1 MTQNTL
7 KLADSPL
14 SISAAN
20 SNGEALKKFQITT
33 DVSSKKDYMY
43 GKNVAQS
50 IYSTIYGNQTYFWL
64 RNNRFRKNRQIAN
77 GKIDMSVFMDRLEM
91 NSKAN
96 FVNINWKSIIIGNT
110 IVARLVGSWM
120 SRKEKVTVVA
130 TDSAST
136 MLKKNAADEA
146 EFIYQNK
153 ENLAMLQQASGI
165 PIIPKDQFVA
175 EDKDELDQ
183 WISEFNHL
191 PEEIQYSI
199 GCNNVLEA
207 NGWNDV
213 LKQRLLHDSAEVGL
227 VCTYTWMDEEGEVHV
242 QWIRPENAIYSYSDF
257 PDFRDTTY
265 RGHILSMKISE
276 IRARYSIA
284 AGGTLSEEDIFML
297 AQSCKE
303 YQLTDKIKWMQDWN
317 VSWLRPYDEWNID
330 LMKFEI
336 KTLDSDGY
344 TVTKTKKNGSTIIR
358 KGKPE
363 KLDENQEYLEEKK
376 WNIYEGV
383 YCPVTQKMIHWG
395 IKKNMIRPQ
404 DPKEIGNAEFSYSFY
419 MYDPYDMRNVAVPE
433 KIEEPIEQ
441 MILARLKIQQMVAKM
456 VPAGASIDVDALQ
469 ELDLGLG
476 DSVKPLE
483 VQKIWEQTG
492 KLYYRG
498 RDAEGNRIPVPI
510 TELANTG
517 FAPQLQALIQLYQF
531 HYQVLK
537 DELGEDPNLMNQA
550 VQPRVAASNIEAS
563 RVLANNATEYMYDAY
578 IYVMEESC
586 KKIAC
591 LLNKSVTY
599 GAKRYRDL
607 LKQEDVKDRNFVAT
621 VRMLPTEVEVATLQ
635 AMMNNAIASNPQLII
650 YLDPFKAMRI
660 AKENVPLAE
669 LYFRQA
675 QKRYIKTEQEK
686 AQSNS
691 EQNAQIQQA
700 SMQAKAQGDAVLLE
714 KTNFGKE
721 KQIVLQGMFDLAK
734 ANIPVPVE
742 LQQLISDMLQNVEV
756 PIAVQNQQRQ
766 QALEQQAQQEQQQ
779 MEQQMEQQQ
788 MGSQQSSP
796 QEEQMMMEQQQM
808 QQQ

>member
-1 MTQNTL
+1 
-7 KLADSPL
+7 LADSPL

-120 SRKEKVTVVA
+120 SRREKVAVVA
-130 TDSAST
+130 TDSASA
-136 MLKKNAADEA
+136 MLKKDAADEA
-146 EFIYQNK
+146 EFVYQNK
-153 ENLAMLQQASGI
+153 EVLSQLQEESGVQ
-165 PIIPKDQFVA
+165 IIPQDQFVA

-276 IRARYSIA
+276 IRARYGKAS
-284 AGGTLSEEDIFML
+284 GGTLSEEDIFML

-330 LMKFEI
+330 LMNFEI

-383 YCPVTQKMIHWG
+383 YCPVTQKMIKWG

-476 DSVKPLE
+476 DSVKPLD

-550 VQPRVAASNIEAS
+550 AQPRVAASNIEAS

-599 GAKRYRDL
+599 GAKKYRDL

-621 VRMLPTEVEVATLQ
+621 VRMLPTELEIANLQ

-660 AKENVPLAE
+660 AKENVSLAE

-686 AQSNS
+686 AQANS

-700 SMQAKAQGDAVLLE
+700 SMQAKSQGDAALIE
-714 KTNFGKE
+714 KTNFAKE

-779 MEQQMEQQQ
+779 MEQQQMEGQQ
-788 MGSQQSSP
+788 GSP
-796 QEEQMMMEQQQM
+796 EEEQLMMEQQQM

>member
-1 MTQNTL
+1 M
-7 KLADSPL
+7 ADSPL

-130 TDSAST
+130 TDSASA
-136 MLKKNAADEA
+136 MLKKNAADEV

-153 ENLAMLQQASGI
+153 ETLAMLQQASGI

-363 KLDENQEYLEEKK
+363 KIDENQEYLEEKK

-550 VQPRVAASNIEAS
+550 AQPRVAASNIEAS

-621 VRMLPTEVEVATLQ
+621 VRMLPTEVEIANLQ

-686 AQSNS
+686 AQANS
-691 EQNAQIQQA
+691 EQNAEIQQA

-742 LQQLISDMLQNVEV
+742 LQQLISDMLQNVEI

-766 QALEQQAQQEQQQ
+766 QALEQQ
-779 MEQQMEQQQ
+779 QMEQQQ
-788 MGSQQSSP
+788 MGNQQGSP
-796 QEEQMMMEQQQM
+796 EDEQMMMEQQQM

>member
-1 MTQNTL
+1 MTQNTIT
-7 KLADSPL
+7 LADSPL

-130 TDSAST
+130 TDSASA
-136 MLKKNAADEA
+136 MLKKNAADEV

-153 ENLAMLQQASGI
+153 ETLAMLQQASGI

-284 AGGTLSEEDIFML
+284 SGGTLSEEDIFML

-363 KLDENQEYLEEKK
+363 KIDENQEYLEEKK

-550 VQPRVAASNIEAS
+550 AQPRVAASNIEAS

-621 VRMLPTEVEVATLQ
+621 VRMLPTELEIANLQ

-686 AQSNS
+686 AQANS
-691 EQNAQIQQA
+691 EQNAEIQQA

-788 MGSQQSSP
+788 MGSQQGSP
-796 QEEQMMMEQQQM
+796 EEEQMMMEQQQM

>member
-1 MTQNTL
+1 M
-7 KLADSPL
+7 ADSPL

-120 SRKEKVTVVA
+120 SRNEKVTVTA
-130 TDSAST
+130 TDSASA
-136 MLKKNAADEA
+136 MLKKSAADEA

-153 ENLAMLQQASGI
+153 EILSQIQQESGV
-165 PIIPKDQFVA
+165 PIIPQDQFIA

-183 WISEFNHL
+183 WILQFNHL

-276 IRARYSIA
+276 IRARYGKAS
-284 AGGTLSEEDIFML
+284 GGTLSEEDIFML

-363 KLDENQEYLEEKK
+363 KIDENQEYLEEKK

-550 VQPRVAASNIEAS
+550 AQPRVAASNIEAS

-591 LLNKSVTY
+591 LINKSVTY
-599 GAKRYRDL
+599 GAKKYRDL

-621 VRMLPTEVEVATLQ
+621 VRMLPTEVEIATLQ

-686 AQSNS
+686 AQMNS
-691 EQNAQIQQA
+691 EQNAEIQQA
-700 SMQAKAQGDAVLLE
+700 SMQAKSQGDAVLLE

-779 MEQQMEQQQ
+779 MQQMEGEQGVPQEQQMEQQ
-788 MGSQQSSP
+788 
-796 QEEQMMMEQQQM
+796 MEM
-808 QQQ
+808 Q

>member
-1 MTQNTL
+1 MTQNTIT
-7 KLADSPL
+7 LADSPL

-110 IVARLVGSWM
+110 IVARLVGAWM
-120 SRKEKVTVVA
+120 SRNEKVTVTA
-130 TDSAST
+130 TDSASA
-136 MLKKNAADEA
+136 MLKKSAADEA

-153 ENLAMLQQASGI
+153 EILSQIQQESGV
-165 PIIPKDQFVA
+165 PIIPQDQFIA

-183 WISEFNHL
+183 WILQFNHL

-363 KLDENQEYLEEKK
+363 KIDENQEYLEEKK

-404 DPKEIGNAEFSYSFY
+404 DPKEIGNAEFSYSLY

-476 DSVKPLE
+476 DSVKPLD

-537 DELGEDPNLMNQA
+537 DELGEDTNVMNQA
-550 VQPRVAASNIEAS
+550 AQPRVAASNIEAS

-591 LLNKSVTY
+591 LINKSVTY
-599 GAKRYRDL
+599 GSKKYREL

-621 VRMLPTEVEVATLQ
+621 IRMMPQAQEIANLQMMMNQ
-635 AMMNNAIASNPQLII
+635 AMASNPELVM
-650 YLDPFKAMRI
+650 YLDPFKVVRI
-660 AKENVPLAE
+660 AKENVELGE

-675 QKRYIKTEQEK
+675 QKRYLKTQQEN
-686 AQSNS
+686 AQNNS
-691 EQNAQIQQA
+691 QQNAEAQQQSIQTK
-700 SMQAKAQGDAVLLE
+700 MQADTSLEQQKALIRE
-714 KTNFGKE
+714 KE
-721 KQIVLQGMFDLAK
+721 IILQGVFDLAK
-734 ANIPVPVE
+734 ANIPVPME
-742 LQQLISDMLQNVEV
+742 LQRLVSDMLQNVTV
-756 PIAVQNQQRQ
+756 PIEVQNQQQQ
-766 QALEQQAQQEQQQ
+766 QALAQQEAQQQQAQQQQ
-779 MEQQMEQQQ
+779 MEQGGQPQEMQEEPQME
-788 MGSQQSSP
+788 
-796 QEEQMMMEQQQM
+796 M

>member
-1 MTQNTL
+1 M
-7 KLADSPL
+7 ADSPL

-130 TDSAST
+130 TDSASA
-136 MLKKNAADEA
+136 MLKKNAADEV

-175 EDKDELDQ
+175 EDKDELEQ

-276 IRARYSIA
+276 IRARYGKAS
-284 AGGTLSEEDIFML
+284 GGTLSEEDIFML

-336 KTLDSDGY
+336 RTLDSDGY

-363 KLDENQEYLEEKK
+363 KIDENQEYLEEKK

-550 VQPRVAASNIEAS
+550 AQPRVAASNIEAS

-599 GAKRYRDL
+599 GAKKYRDL

-621 VRMLPTEVEVATLQ
+621 VRMLPTEVEIANLQ

-686 AQSNS
+686 AQMNS
-691 EQNAQIQQA
+691 EQNAEIQQA
-700 SMQAKAQGDAVLLE
+700 SMQAKAQGDAALLE

-779 MEQQMEQQQ
+779 MQQMEGEQGVPQEQQMEQQ
-788 MGSQQSSP
+788 
-796 QEEQMMMEQQQM
+796 MEM
-808 QQQ
+808 Q